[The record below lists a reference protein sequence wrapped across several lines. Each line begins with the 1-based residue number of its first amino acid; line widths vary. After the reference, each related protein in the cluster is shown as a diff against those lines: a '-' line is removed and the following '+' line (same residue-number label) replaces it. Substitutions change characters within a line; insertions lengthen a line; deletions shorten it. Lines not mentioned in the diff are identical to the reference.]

1 MTVLPRDVLG
11 AKQGSCPVLVARDR
25 AALVCWA
32 DPHERESPVLCSRLR
47 STRAPLHG
55 MLTLNPSLVI
65 SPNAIWFRDYALAY
79 REHVLPKR
87 FSVRRGNWSKT
98 GLSFSNCPRRRG
110 ATKQFPAPLSHG
122 AESPPYVEVRP
133 LPVTLVLPRGAPQ
146 MLLLRND
153 ERHSIPQLFSS
164 RLRQLASFPV
174 KSL

>member
-1 MTVLPRDVLG
+1 MG
-11 AKQGSCPVLVARDR
+11 AKQVSWLVLVARDR

-98 GLSFSNCPRRRG
+98 GLSFF
-110 ATKQFPAPLSHG
+110 QFPAPLSRG
-122 AESPPYVEVRP
+122 AASLPYVEVRP
-133 LPVTLVLPRGAPQ
+133 LPVTLVLPREAPQ
-146 MLLLRND
+146 MLLLRNY
-153 ERHSIPQLFSS
+153 ERHSIPQPFSS
-164 RLRQLASFPV
+164 RLRQLAPFPV
-174 KSL
+174 KGLRPFELQRLGFR